1 MALYFGDQ
9 SVSLTSVSGGGGKDI
24 SLGLTSASVGQTI
37 KVKAVDE
44 SGKPTEWEAADQ
56 DVFIC
61 TITGNG
67 SAGNPYV
74 CDRTFG
80 EIEQAVAADKIVY
93 ARSEDKL
100 YSLTDVS
107 KFQYGFG
114 VIRGGNTESYVMH
127 STGAITHTSLQL
139 QDAASMTTSLSMT
152 SSDTQYPSAKCV
164 YDELEK
170 KQGKPEIYEAT
181 FSHSGWSISDSG
193 YYEQSLTVEGLKR
206 DYVLPPDIDIK
217 LSGTNAQQDAQLLAD
232 WTHVSIAQVD
242 NNTLVLKC
250 AGDPPTSTLDMPVIV
265 RVWQ

>member
-80 EIEQAVAADKIVY
+80 EIEQAVAAGKIVY
-93 ARSEDKL
+93 TRSENKL
-100 YSLTDVS
+100 YSLTAS
-107 KFQYGFG
+107 NLLQYRFDA
-114 VIRGGNTESYVMH
+114 ITGNNVDSYEINA
-127 STGAITHTSLQL
+127 TGAIIHTSWQL
-139 QDAASMTTSLSMT
+139 QNATDRVTSLSMT

-164 YDELEK
+164 YNELEK